1 MSFGCWSY
9 WSYEEDMI
17 VLMIGHV
24 FWKHDPCHNGN
35 HKKHETLQNQIT
47 SWSHTPQQGHLL
59 SVVGLILQSCI
70 STLHFATLH
79 KITRWSHTPQEGHF
93 LSVPQQPITASSSAE
108 TLTDNT
114 ITAPGTPTL
123 QPTTPTIPP
132 YQKEIR
138 FGDKTNRSQN
148 RFILTGLDS
157 VRTHQIPTSSLRW
170 LDNWA
175 STTKVINMIWFIG
188 QIYHQN
194 IHFDI
199 RIIVNWFREPV
210 KNYLADFV
218 R

>member
-17 VLMIGHV
+17 VLMIGHA

-35 HKKHETLQNQIT
+35 HKKHKTLENQIT

-138 FGDKTNRSQN
+138 FGDTITNRSQN
-148 RFILTGLDS
+148 RFILPGLDS
-157 VRTHQIPTSSLRW
+157 VRTHQILMSSLRW
-170 LDNWA
+170 LD
-175 STTKVINMIWFIG
+175 
-188 QIYHQN
+188 
-194 IHFDI
+194 
-199 RIIVNWFREPV
+199 IIS
-210 KNYLADFV
+210 
-218 R
+218 